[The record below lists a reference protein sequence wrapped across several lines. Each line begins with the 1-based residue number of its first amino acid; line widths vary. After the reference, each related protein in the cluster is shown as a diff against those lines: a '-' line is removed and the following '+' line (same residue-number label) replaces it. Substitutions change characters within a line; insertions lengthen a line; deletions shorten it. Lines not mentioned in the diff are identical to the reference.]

1 VGGAP
6 YHERVPYVDRLVTVT
21 LNPAVDR
28 VLEVQRFRIGEHQP
42 STLIGG
48 HPAGKGVNVSRVLA
62 MLGVPS
68 VCTGFVGRGELGMF
82 EEYLER
88 IGQGRITTQLL
99 VVRARTRDNITITDP
114 VDDTETHLRDAG
126 FSVQREDVLRA
137 LSKASML
144 SREGA
149 VLCFCGSLPPG
160 VTRGDLRTMLHRTA
174 ESGGLAVVDTGAKVL
189 PALRCDPM
197 YLAKLNAEELAAFA
211 DLPTDTFEETVRA
224 ARAVV
229 HDPRRQVRNVVATRG
244 HEGAVFL
251 NKRIELVGRVFVHP
265 GRIASTVGS
274 GDALLAGL
282 LAVRARGGNW
292 REALRKGLAVATANA
307 VSREPGTIG
316 AEDVAEFETAATVE
330 NLESA
335 APA

>member
-1 VGGAP
+1 MP
-6 YHERVPYVDRLVTVT
+6 HVDRIVTVT

-28 VLEVQRFRIGEHQP
+28 VLEAPRFRIGAHQP
-42 STLIGG
+42 ATLLGG

-62 MLGVPS
+62 MLGVGS
-68 VCTGFVGRGELGMF
+68 VCTGFVGRNELAMF

-88 IGQGRITTQLL
+88 VGEGRITTQLL
-99 VVRARTRDNITITDP
+99 VVRARTRDNVTIMDP

-126 FSVQREDVLRA
+126 FSVQRADVRRV
-137 LSKASML
+137 LSKTSML

-160 VTRGDLRTMLHRTA
+160 VSRGDLRTMLHRTA
-174 ESGGLAVVDTGAKVL
+174 ESGGLAVVDTGPSVL
-189 PALRCDPM
+189 PALRHDPM
-197 YLAKLNAEELAAFA
+197 YLAKLNAVELAALA
-211 DLPTDTFEETVRA
+211 DMPTETFEQTATA

-229 HDPRRQVRNVVATRG
+229 HDPTRRVRNVVATRG
-244 HEGAVFL
+244 AEGAILV
-251 NKRIELVGRVFVHP
+251 NKRLELVARVFVHP

-292 REALRKGLAVATANA
+292 RDAMRTGLAVATANA
-307 VSREPGTIG
+307 VSREPGVIDPD
-316 AEDVAEFETAATVE
+316 DVAEFESVATVE
-330 NLESA
+330 NLGEPL
-335 APA
+335 PA